1 MTTAETK
8 KPASPRRPY
17 SATQVSVSDS
27 RVKIQELIESYAD
40 IGLSHPEW
48 SSTGGKASAL
58 RFLVEGRPCQIVL
71 RPADDARDPAAEFKR
86 LHRLLLNYLKNALEG
101 VRSRLMKIGDALMG
115 FHMTSDGR
123 MLSEAVFGSGSA
135 GKPIVLA
142 LPEAR
147 TPEPPS
153 RAIPLGPAR
162 GRKPRS

>member
-1 MTTAETK
+1 M
-8 KPASPRRPY
+8 
-17 SATQVSVSDS
+17 
-27 RVKIQELIESYAD
+27 
-40 IGLSHPEW
+40 
-48 SSTGGKASAL
+48 

-101 VRSRLMKIGDALMG
+101 VRSRLMQIGDALMG

-162 GRKPRS
+162 GRKPR